1 MRSLVYLLLAFCIP
15 TLVMGQNLTGKWRG
29 YFTPSNELDGK
40 IVTYEI
46 VIKEN
51 PDHTL
56 TASTYSK
63 ISNNFTTNALASG
76 MHSENTNLVSITET
90 RFDKK
95 KLVGNFEACLMTNFL
110 SYRMLRGYEI
120 LEGTYTA
127 TNELSGKDCGGGK
140 VYLEKEGPIV
150 KEFNA
155 KTADSKNK
163 ITTEVSSKKVV
174 PVNSAANK
182 IIEKDLAKN
191 NSIQKENKTK
201 PAKQIELVKKE
212 LTKTN
217 QRNTSKLT
225 NSAKPITVTKSKVTQ
240 SNSIQTTSIQSSSN
254 QASSIQIAS
263 APSNLVTNALEEN
276 TKAAAINETSA
287 SPNTSTT
294 KSSGQVLAWVLVGRE
309 NKLVKQV
316 IVNSPSISIDLYDN
330 GTIDNDTIMIFDN
343 KILLMENKRLS
354 YKATHFDVN
363 FNKDNNRHEIIIVAH
378 NLGTVPPNTALMVVK
393 DGANRQEIYITST
406 LTVNA
411 VIIFEL
417 KKPSQ

>member
-15 TLVMGQNLTGKWRG
+15 TLVMGQDLTGKWRG

-46 VIKEN
+46 DIKEN
-51 PDHTL
+51 PDHSL
-56 TASTYSK
+56 TAKTYSR
-63 ISNNFTTNALASG
+63 ISNNFTANAMATG
-76 MHSENTNLVSITET
+76 MHSENTQLVSITET

-110 SYRMLRGYEI
+110 SYRNMRGYEI

-127 TNELSGKDCGGGK
+127 TNEISGKDCGGGK

-150 KEFNA
+150 KEFTA
-155 KTADSKNK
+155 KTSVP
-163 ITTEVSSKKVV
+163 TTT
-174 PVNSAANK
+174 NANK
-182 IIEKDLAKN
+182 IIAKEKLAKTT
-191 NSIQKENKTK
+191 SLQKENKTT
-201 PAKQIELVKKE
+201 PAKQTAIAKKE
-212 LTKTN
+212 LIQTN
-217 QRNTSKLT
+217 NSKLT
-225 NSAKPITVTKSKVTQ
+225 NSTKPSTTTKLNSTTKSNATKASASQTPSIQ
-240 SNSIQTTSIQSSSN
+240 NTSIQTATAPTS
-254 QASSIQIAS
+254 A
-263 APSNLVTNALEEN
+263 VNALQEN
-276 TKAAAINETSA
+276 TKAASINETSA
-287 SPNTSTT
+287 SQNTSAT
-294 KSSGQVLAWVLVGRE
+294 KSSGQILPWVLVGRE

-316 IVNSPSISIDLYDN
+316 TVNSSSISIDLYDN

-343 KILLMENKRLS
+343 KVLLLENKRLS

-393 DGANRQEIYITST
+393 DGTSRQELYITST
-406 LTVNA
+406 LSVNA
-411 VIIFEL
+411 MIIFEL

>member
-1 MRSLVYLLLAFCIP
+1 
-15 TLVMGQNLTGKWRG
+15 MGQDLTGKWRG

-51 PDHTL
+51 PDHSL
-56 TASTYSK
+56 TAKTYSR
-63 ISNNFTTNALASG
+63 ISNNFTANAMATG
-76 MHSENTNLVSITET
+76 MHSENTQLVSITET
-90 RFDKK
+90 RFDKM

-110 SYRMLRGYEI
+110 SYRNMRGYEI

-127 TNELSGKDCGGGK
+127 TNEISGKDCGGGK

-155 KTADSKNK
+155 KTAVSK
-163 ITTEVSSKKVV
+163 T
-174 PVNSAANK
+174 ANK
-182 IIEKDLAKN
+182 IIA
-191 NSIQKENKTK
+191 KENKTE
-201 PAKQIELVKKE
+201 PAKQTEIVKQI

-217 QRNTSKLT
+217 QTNTSKLA
-225 NSAKPITVTKSKVTQ
+225 NSTKPNSNIKLNSTTKSNATQ
-240 SNSIQTTSIQSSSN
+240 INAIQSSVTSTP
-254 QASSIQIAS
+254 IQTAS
-263 APSNLVTNALEEN
+263 APANTIVNALPEN
-276 TKAAAINETSA
+276 TKAAAVNETTA
-287 SPNTSTT
+287 SPNTSAT
-294 KSSGQVLAWVLVGRE
+294 KSSGQILPWVLVGRE

-343 KILLMENKRLS
+343 KVLLLENKRLS

-393 DGANRQEIYITST
+393 DGTSRQEIYITST
-406 LTVNA
+406 LSVNA
-411 VIIFEL
+411 MIIFEL
-417 KKPSQ
+417 KKPSP

>member
-1 MRSLVYLLLAFCIP
+1 
-15 TLVMGQNLTGKWRG
+15 MGQDLTGKWKG
-29 YFTPSNELDGK
+29 YFTPSRDLDGR

-63 ISNNFTTNALASG
+63 ISNNFTANALATG
-76 MHSENTNLVSITET
+76 MHSENAQLVSITET
-90 RFDKK
+90 SFNKK

-110 SYRMLRGYEI
+110 TYRVVRGYEI
-120 LEGTYTA
+120 LEGSYTA
-127 TNELSGKDCGGGK
+127 TNEFSGKDCGGGK

-150 KEFNA
+150 KEFSA
-155 KTADSKNK
+155 KTADSK
-163 ITTEVSSKKVV
+163 TAT
-174 PVNSAANK
+174 ANK
-182 IIEKDLAKN
+182 IIAKEILAKN
-191 NSIQKENKTK
+191 TSLQKENKTT
-201 PAKQIELVKKE
+201 PAKQTAITKKE
-212 LTKTN
+212 LIQTN
-217 QRNTSKLT
+217 QTNTSKLT
-225 NSAKPITVTKSKVTQ
+225 NSTKPSTNSKSNTTIKQSTTTKLNSTTKSNATKA
-240 SNSIQTTSIQSSSN
+240 NSIQASTSTPTQTAAAPN
-254 QASSIQIAS
+254 S
-263 APSNLVTNALEEN
+263 AVNALQEN
-276 TKAAAINETSA
+276 TKAATINETSA
-287 SPNTSTT
+287 SPNASAT
-294 KSSGQVLAWVLVGRE
+294 KSSGQIMPWVLVGRE

-343 KILLMENKRLS
+343 KVLLLENKRLS

-393 DGANRQEIYITST
+393 DGTSRQEIYITST
-406 LTVNA
+406 LSVNA
-411 VIIFEL
+411 MIIFEL

>member
-15 TLVMGQNLTGKWRG
+15 TLVMGQDLTGKWRG

-46 VIKEN
+46 DIKEN
-51 PDHTL
+51 PDHSL
-56 TASTYSK
+56 TAKTYSR
-63 ISNNFTTNALASG
+63 ISNNFTANAMATG
-76 MHSENTNLVSITET
+76 MHSENTQLVSITET

-110 SYRMLRGYEI
+110 SYRNMRGYEI

-127 TNELSGKDCGGGK
+127 TNEISGKDCGGGK

-150 KEFNA
+150 KEFTA
-155 KTADSKNK
+155 KTSVP
-163 ITTEVSSKKVV
+163 TTT
-174 PVNSAANK
+174 NANK
-182 IIEKDLAKN
+182 IIAKEKLAKTT
-191 NSIQKENKTK
+191 SLQKENKTT
-201 PAKQIELVKKE
+201 PAKQTAIAKKE
-212 LTKTN
+212 LIQTN
-217 QRNTSKLT
+217 NSKLT
-225 NSAKPITVTKSKVTQ
+225 NSTKPSTTTKLNSTTKSNATKASASQTPSIQ
-240 SNSIQTTSIQSSSN
+240 NTSIQTATAPTS
-254 QASSIQIAS
+254 A
-263 APSNLVTNALEEN
+263 VNALQEN

-287 SPNTSTT
+287 SQNTSAT
-294 KSSGQVLAWVLVGRE
+294 KSSGQILPWVLVGRE

-316 IVNSPSISIDLYDN
+316 TVNSSSISIDLYDN

-343 KILLMENKRLS
+343 KVLLLENKRLS

-393 DGANRQEIYITST
+393 DGTSRQELYITST
-406 LTVNA
+406 LSVNA
-411 VIIFEL
+411 MIIFEL

>member
-1 MRSLVYLLLAFCIP
+1 
-15 TLVMGQNLTGKWRG
+15 MGQDLTGKWKG
-29 YFTPSNELDGK
+29 YFTPSRDLDGR

-63 ISNNFTTNALASG
+63 ISNNFTANALATG
-76 MHSENTNLVSITET
+76 MHSENTQLVSITET
-90 RFDKK
+90 SLNKK
-95 KLVGNFEACLMTNFL
+95 KLVGNFEACLMSNFL
-110 SYRMLRGYEI
+110 NYRVVRGYEI
-120 LEGTYTA
+120 LEGSYTA

-150 KEFNA
+150 KEFSA
-155 KTADSKNK
+155 KTSVP
-163 ITTEVSSKKVV
+163 TTT
-174 PVNSAANK
+174 NANK
-182 IIEKDLAKN
+182 IVAKEKLAKN
-191 NSIQKENKTK
+191 TSLQKENKTK
-201 PAKQIELVKKE
+201 PAQQTEIVKQV

-217 QRNTSKLT
+217 QTNTSKLT
-225 NSAKPITVTKSKVTQ
+225 NTTKPNTTTKSNSTTKPNVITKSNATQ
-240 SNSIQTTSIQSSSN
+240 ASSSQTPSIQTAATPTS
-254 QASSIQIAS
+254 A
-263 APSNLVTNALEEN
+263 VNALQEN

-287 SPNTSTT
+287 SPNTSAS
-294 KSSGQVLAWVLVGRE
+294 KSSGQILPWVLVGRE

-316 IVNSPSISIDLYDN
+316 IINSPSISIDLYDN

-343 KILLMENKRLS
+343 KVLLLENKRLS

-393 DGANRQEIYITST
+393 DGTSRQEIYITST
-406 LTVNA
+406 LSVNA
-411 VIIFEL
+411 MIIFEL

>member
-1 MRSLVYLLLAFCIP
+1 MRRLVYLLLPLCLP
-15 TLVMGQNLTGKWRG
+15 TLVMGQDLTGKWKG
-29 YFTPSNELDGK
+29 YFTPSRDLDGR

-63 ISNNFTTNALASG
+63 ISNNFTANALATG
-76 MHSENTNLVSITET
+76 MHSENAQLVSITET
-90 RFDKK
+90 SLNKK
-95 KLVGNFEACLMTNFL
+95 KLVGNFEACLMSNFL
-110 SYRMLRGYEI
+110 NYRVVRGYEI

-150 KEFNA
+150 KEFSA
-155 KTADSKNK
+155 KNLVP
-163 ITTEVSSKKVV
+163 ITT
-174 PVNSAANK
+174 NANK
-182 IIEKDLAKN
+182 IIT
-191 NSIQKENKTK
+191 KENITK
-201 PAKQIELVKKE
+201 PVKQTALVKQV

-217 QRNTSKLT
+217 KTNTSKLT
-225 NSAKPITVTKSKVTQ
+225 NITKSSTIIKSNTTTKPNATQ
-240 SNSIQTTSIQSSSN
+240 ASSIQATTSTPIQTTSIQT
-254 QASSIQIAS
+254 AST
-263 APSNLVTNALEEN
+263 PTNAVNALQEN
-276 TKAAAINETSA
+276 IKAPAVNENSASTNTSA
-287 SPNTSTT
+287 T
-294 KSSGQVLAWVLVGRE
+294 KSSGQILPWVLVGRE

-330 GTIDNDTIMIFDN
+330 GTIDNDTIMVFDN
-343 KILLMENKRLS
+343 KNLLLENKRLS
-354 YKATHFDVN
+354 YKATHFNVN

-393 DGANRQEIYITST
+393 DGTSRQEIYITST
-406 LTVNA
+406 LSVNA
-411 VIIFEL
+411 MIIFEL

>member
-1 MRSLVYLLLAFCIP
+1 
-15 TLVMGQNLTGKWRG
+15 MGQDLTGKWRG

-46 VIKEN
+46 DIKEN
-51 PDHTL
+51 PDHSL
-56 TASTYSK
+56 TAKTYSR
-63 ISNNFTTNALASG
+63 ISNNFTANAMATG
-76 MHSENTNLVSITET
+76 MHSENTQLVSITET

-110 SYRMLRGYEI
+110 SYRNMRGYEI

-127 TNELSGKDCGGGK
+127 TNEISGKDCGGGK

-150 KEFNA
+150 KEFTA
-155 KTADSKNK
+155 KTSVP
-163 ITTEVSSKKVV
+163 TTT
-174 PVNSAANK
+174 NANK
-182 IIEKDLAKN
+182 IIAKEKLAKTT
-191 NSIQKENKTK
+191 SLQKENKTT
-201 PAKQIELVKKE
+201 PAKQTAIAKKE
-212 LTKTN
+212 LIQTN
-217 QRNTSKLT
+217 NSKLT
-225 NSAKPITVTKSKVTQ
+225 NSTKPSTTTKLNSTTKSNATKASASQTPSIQ
-240 SNSIQTTSIQSSSN
+240 NTSIQTATAPTS
-254 QASSIQIAS
+254 A
-263 APSNLVTNALEEN
+263 VNALQEN

-287 SPNTSTT
+287 SQNTSAT
-294 KSSGQVLAWVLVGRE
+294 KSSGQILPWVLVGRE

-316 IVNSPSISIDLYDN
+316 TVNSSSISIDLYDN

-343 KILLMENKRLS
+343 KVLLLENKRLS

-393 DGANRQEIYITST
+393 DGTSRQELYITST
-406 LTVNA
+406 LSVNA
-411 VIIFEL
+411 MIIFEL

>member
-1 MRSLVYLLLAFCIP
+1 
-15 TLVMGQNLTGKWRG
+15 MGQDLTGKWKG
-29 YFTPSNELDGK
+29 YFTPSRDLDGR

-63 ISNNFTTNALASG
+63 ISNNFTANALATG
-76 MHSENTNLVSITET
+76 MHSENAQLVSITET
-90 RFDKK
+90 SLNKK
-95 KLVGNFEACLMTNFL
+95 KLVGNFEACLMSNFL
-110 SYRMLRGYEI
+110 NYRVVRGYEI
-120 LEGTYTA
+120 LEGSYTA

-150 KEFNA
+150 KEFSVNTADA
-155 KTADSKNK
+155 KT
-163 ITTEVSSKKVV
+163 
-174 PVNSAANK
+174 ANK
-182 IIEKDLAKN
+182 IITKEKIAKTT
-191 NSIQKENKTK
+191 SLQKENKTTPTK
-201 PAKQIELVKKE
+201 QTELAKQV
-212 LTKTN
+212 LTKTK
-217 QRNTSKLT
+217 QTNTSKLT
-225 NSAKPITVTKSKVTQ
+225 NTTKPNTTTKSNAT
-240 SNSIQTTSIQSSSN
+240 
-254 QASSIQIAS
+254 QASSIQTAAAPTS
-263 APSNLVTNALEEN
+263 AVNALPEN
-276 TKAAAINETSA
+276 NKATAVNETSA

-294 KSSGQVLAWVLVGRE
+294 KSAGQILPWVLVGRE

-343 KILLMENKRLS
+343 KVLLLENKRLS

-363 FNKDNNRHEIIIVAH
+363 FNKDNNLHEIIIVAH

-393 DGANRQEIYITST
+393 DGTSRQEIYITST
-406 LTVNA
+406 LSINA
-411 VIIFEL
+411 MIIFEL

>member
-1 MRSLVYLLLAFCIP
+1 
-15 TLVMGQNLTGKWRG
+15 MGQDLTGKWKG
-29 YFTPSNELDGK
+29 YFTPSRDLDGK

-63 ISNNFTTNALASG
+63 ISNNFTANALATG
-76 MHSENTNLVSITET
+76 MHSENAQLVSITET
-90 RFDKK
+90 SLNKK
-95 KLVGNFEACLMTNFL
+95 KLVGNFEACLMSNFL
-110 SYRMLRGYEI
+110 NYRVVRGYEI
-120 LEGTYTA
+120 LEGSYTA

-150 KEFNA
+150 KEFSA
-155 KTADSKNK
+155 KTANSK
-163 ITTEVSSKKVV
+163 TAT
-174 PVNSAANK
+174 ANK
-182 IIEKDLAKN
+182 IIA
-191 NSIQKENKTK
+191 KENKTK
-201 PAKQIELVKKE
+201 PAKQTEIVKQI
-212 LTKTN
+212 LTKNN
-217 QRNTSKLT
+217 QATTSKLT
-225 NSAKPITVTKSKVTQ
+225 NTTKPSSNTKLNSTTKSNLT
-240 SNSIQTTSIQSSSN
+240 
-254 QASSIQIAS
+254 QASSIQTPSIQN
-263 APSNLVTNALEEN
+263 APIQTAAATTNAVNALQEN

-287 SPNTSTT
+287 SSNTSAT
-294 KSSGQVLAWVLVGRE
+294 KSSGQILPWVLVGRE

-343 KILLMENKRLS
+343 KVLLLENKRLS
-354 YKATHFDVN
+354 YKATHFEVN

-393 DGANRQEIYITST
+393 DGTSRQEIYITST
-406 LTVNA
+406 LSVNA
-411 VIIFEL
+411 MIIFEL

>member
-1 MRSLVYLLLAFCIP
+1 
-15 TLVMGQNLTGKWRG
+15 MGQDLTGKWKG
-29 YFTPSNELDGK
+29 YFTPSRDLDGR

-63 ISNNFTTNALASG
+63 ISNNFTANALATG
-76 MHSENTNLVSITET
+76 MHSENTQLVSITET
-90 RFDKK
+90 SFNKK
-95 KLVGNFEACLMTNFL
+95 KLVGNFEACLMSNFL
-110 SYRMLRGYEI
+110 NYRVVRGYEI
-120 LEGTYTA
+120 LEGSYTA

-150 KEFNA
+150 KEFSA
-155 KTADSKNK
+155 KTSVP
-163 ITTEVSSKKVV
+163 TTT
-174 PVNSAANK
+174 NANK
-182 IIEKDLAKN
+182 IVAKEKLAKN
-191 NSIQKENKTK
+191 TSLQKENKTK
-201 PAKQIELVKKE
+201 PAQQTEIVKQV

-217 QRNTSKLT
+217 QTNTSKLT
-225 NSAKPITVTKSKVTQ
+225 NTTKPNTTTKS
-240 SNSIQTTSIQSSSN
+240 NSTTKPN
-254 QASSIQIAS
+254 ATQASSIQATTSTPIQKAAVPTS
-263 APSNLVTNALEEN
+263 AVNALQEN

-287 SPNTSTT
+287 SPNTSAS
-294 KSSGQVLAWVLVGRE
+294 KSSGQILPWVLVGRE

-343 KILLMENKRLS
+343 KVLLLENKRLS

-393 DGANRQEIYITST
+393 DGTSRQEIYITST
-406 LTVNA
+406 LSVNA
-411 VIIFEL
+411 MIIFEL

>member
-1 MRSLVYLLLAFCIP
+1 
-15 TLVMGQNLTGKWRG
+15 MGQDLTGKWKG
-29 YFTPSNELDGK
+29 YFTPSRDLDGK

-63 ISNNFTTNALASG
+63 ISNNFTANALATG
-76 MHSENTNLVSITET
+76 MHSENAQLVSITET
-90 RFDKK
+90 SLNKK
-95 KLVGNFEACLMTNFL
+95 KLVGNFEACLMSNFL
-110 SYRMLRGYEI
+110 NYRVVRGYEI
-120 LEGTYTA
+120 LEGSYTA

-150 KEFNA
+150 KEFSA
-155 KTADSKNK
+155 KTANSK
-163 ITTEVSSKKVV
+163 TAT
-174 PVNSAANK
+174 ANK
-182 IIEKDLAKN
+182 IIA
-191 NSIQKENKTK
+191 KENKTK
-201 PAKQIELVKKE
+201 PAKQTEIVKQI
-212 LTKTN
+212 LTKNN
-217 QRNTSKLT
+217 QATTSKLT
-225 NSAKPITVTKSKVTQ
+225 NTIKPSSNTKLNSTTKSNLT
-240 SNSIQTTSIQSSSN
+240 
-254 QASSIQIAS
+254 QASSIQTPSIQN
-263 APSNLVTNALEEN
+263 APIQTAAATTNAVNALQEN

-287 SPNTSTT
+287 SSNTSAT
-294 KSSGQVLAWVLVGRE
+294 KSSGQILPWVLVGRE

-343 KILLMENKRLS
+343 KVLLLENKRLS
-354 YKATHFDVN
+354 YKATHFEVN

-393 DGANRQEIYITST
+393 DGTSRQEIYITST
-406 LTVNA
+406 LSINA
-411 VIIFEL
+411 MIIFEL

>member
-1 MRSLVYLLLAFCIP
+1 
-15 TLVMGQNLTGKWRG
+15 MGQDLTGKWKG
-29 YFTPSNELDGK
+29 YFTPSRDLDGR

-63 ISNNFTTNALASG
+63 ISNNFTANALATG
-76 MHSENTNLVSITET
+76 MHSENTQLVSITET
-90 RFDKK
+90 SLNKK
-95 KLVGNFEACLMTNFL
+95 KLVGNFEACLMSNFL
-110 SYRMLRGYEI
+110 NYRVVRGYEI
-120 LEGTYTA
+120 LEGSYTA

-150 KEFNA
+150 KEFSA
-155 KTADSKNK
+155 KTSVP
-163 ITTEVSSKKVV
+163 TTT
-174 PVNSAANK
+174 NANK
-182 IIEKDLAKN
+182 IVAKEKLAKN
-191 NSIQKENKTK
+191 TSLQKENKTK
-201 PAKQIELVKKE
+201 PAQQTEIVKQV

-217 QRNTSKLT
+217 QTNTFKLT
-225 NSAKPITVTKSKVTQ
+225 NTTKPNTTTKS
-240 SNSIQTTSIQSSSN
+240 NSTTKPN
-254 QASSIQIAS
+254 ATQASSIQATTSTPIQNAAAPTS
-263 APSNLVTNALEEN
+263 AVNALQEN

-287 SPNTSTT
+287 SPNTSAS
-294 KSSGQVLAWVLVGRE
+294 KSSGQILPWVLVGRE

-316 IVNSPSISIDLYDN
+316 IINSPSISIDLYDN

-343 KILLMENKRLS
+343 KVLLLENKRLS

-393 DGANRQEIYITST
+393 DGTSRQEIYITST
-406 LTVNA
+406 LSVNA
-411 VIIFEL
+411 MIIFEL

>member
-1 MRSLVYLLLAFCIP
+1 MRSLVYLLLAFSMP
-15 TLVMGQNLTGKWRG
+15 TLVIGQDLTGKWRG
-29 YFTPSNELDGK
+29 YFTPSRDLDGK

-46 VIKEN
+46 IIKEN

-63 ISNNFTTNALASG
+63 ISNNFTANAMANG
-76 MHSENTNLVSITET
+76 IHSENAQLVSITET

-95 KLVGNFEACLMTNFL
+95 KLVGNFEACLMSNFL
-110 SYRMLRGYEI
+110 NYRVVRGYEI

-150 KEFNA
+150 KEFSV
-155 KTADSKNK
+155 KT
-163 ITTEVSSKKVV
+163 VV
-174 PVNSAANK
+174 PKIANSNK
-182 IIEKDLAKN
+182 IIDKEKITKN
-191 NSIQKENKTK
+191 TSLQKENKTT
-201 PAKQIELVKKE
+201 PAKQTELAKQAV
-212 LTKTN
+212 TKTN
-217 QRNTSKLT
+217 QTNASKLT
-225 NSAKPITVTKSKVTQ
+225 NTTKSSSTTKSNATKA
-240 SNSIQTTSIQSSSN
+240 NSIQASTSTPTQT
-254 QASSIQIAS
+254 AA
-263 APSNLVTNALEEN
+263 APTNLVNALPEN
-276 TKAAAINETSA
+276 TKVVAINETSA

-294 KSSGQVLAWVLVGRE
+294 KSSGQILPWVLVGRE

-343 KILLMENKRLS
+343 KVLLLENKRLS
-354 YKATHFDVN
+354 YKATHFEVN

-393 DGANRQEIYITST
+393 DGNSRQEIYITST
-406 LTVNA
+406 LSVNA
-411 VIIFEL
+411 MIIFEQ

>member
-15 TLVMGQNLTGKWRG
+15 TLVMGQDLTGKWRG

-51 PDHTL
+51 PDHSL
-56 TASTYSK
+56 TAKTYSR
-63 ISNNFTTNALASG
+63 ISNNFTANAMATG
-76 MHSENTNLVSITET
+76 MHSENTQLVSITET
-90 RFDKK
+90 RFDKM

-110 SYRMLRGYEI
+110 SYRNMRGYEI

-127 TNELSGKDCGGGK
+127 TNEISGKDCGGGK

-155 KTADSKNK
+155 KTAVSK
-163 ITTEVSSKKVV
+163 T
-174 PVNSAANK
+174 ANK
-182 IIEKDLAKN
+182 IIA
-191 NSIQKENKTK
+191 KENKTE
-201 PAKQIELVKKE
+201 PAKQTEIVKQI

-217 QRNTSKLT
+217 QTNTSKLA
-225 NSAKPITVTKSKVTQ
+225 NSTKPNSNIKLNSTTKSNATQ
-240 SNSIQTTSIQSSSN
+240 INAIQSSVTSTP
-254 QASSIQIAS
+254 IQTAS
-263 APSNLVTNALEEN
+263 APANTIVNALPEN
-276 TKAAAINETSA
+276 TKAAAVNETTA
-287 SPNTSTT
+287 SPNTSAT
-294 KSSGQVLAWVLVGRE
+294 KSSGQILPWVLVGRE

-343 KILLMENKRLS
+343 KVLLLENKRLS

-393 DGANRQEIYITST
+393 DGTSRQEIYITST
-406 LTVNA
+406 LSVNA
-411 VIIFEL
+411 MIIFEL
-417 KKPSQ
+417 KKPSP

>member
-1 MRSLVYLLLAFCIP
+1 
-15 TLVMGQNLTGKWRG
+15 MGQDLTGKWKG
-29 YFTPSNELDGK
+29 YFTPSRDLDGK

-63 ISNNFTTNALASG
+63 ISNSFTANALATG
-76 MHSENTNLVSITET
+76 MHSENAQLVSITET
-90 RFDKK
+90 SFNKK

-110 SYRMLRGYEI
+110 TYRLVRGYEI
-120 LEGTYTA
+120 LEGSYTA

-150 KEFNA
+150 KEFSA
-155 KTADSKNK
+155 KSSDSKTA
-163 ITTEVSSKKVV
+163 T
-174 PVNSAANK
+174 ANK
-182 IIEKDLAKN
+182 IIAKEKLAKN
-191 NSIQKENKTK
+191 TSLQKVNKAT
-201 PAKQIELVKKE
+201 PAKQTAIVKQV
-212 LTKTN
+212 LTKSNTT
-217 QRNTSKLT
+217 NTSKLT
-225 NSAKPITVTKSKVTQ
+225 NSTKPSTTTKLNSTTKSNATQ
-240 SNSIQTTSIQSSSN
+240 ASASQTPSIQTATIQT
-254 QASSIQIAS
+254 AA
-263 APSNLVTNALEEN
+263 APTNAVANPLPEN

-287 SPNTSTT
+287 SPNTSAT
-294 KSSGQVLAWVLVGRE
+294 KSSGQILPWVLVGRE

-343 KILLMENKRLS
+343 KVLLLENKRLS
-354 YKATHFDVN
+354 YKATHFDVS

-393 DGANRQEIYITST
+393 DGTSRQEIYITST
-406 LTVNA
+406 LSVNA
-411 VIIFEL
+411 MIIFEL

>member
-63 ISNNFTTNALASG
+63 ISNNFTANALATG

-110 SYRMLRGYEI
+110 SYRMVRGYEI
-120 LEGTYTA
+120 LEGSYTA
-127 TNELSGKDCGGGK
+127 TNEFSGKDCGGGK
-140 VYLEKEGPIV
+140 VYLEKEGPVV
-150 KEFNA
+150 KDF
-155 KTADSKNK
+155 
-163 ITTEVSSKKVV
+163 ITKSTSS
-174 PVNSAANK
+174 
-182 IIEKDLAKN
+182 
-191 NSIQKENKTK
+191 QKENKTK
-201 PAKQIELVKKE
+201 PVKQIELVKQE

-217 QRNTSKLT
+217 QTNTSKLT
-225 NSAKPITVTKSKVTQ
+225 NTKKLNPTTKSIITRKENATQ
-240 SNSIQTTSIQSSSN
+240 VGSNQTPSNQTSSTQTIFTQTTT
-254 QASSIQIAS
+254 
-263 APSNLVTNALEEN
+263 APSNEVVNALPEN

-287 SPNTSTT
+287 SPNTSST
-294 KSSGQVLAWVLVGRE
+294 KSAGQILPWVLVGRE

-343 KILLMENKRLS
+343 KILLLENKRLS

-363 FNKDNNRHEIIIVAH
+363 FNKDNNLHEIIIVAH

-393 DGANRQEIYITST
+393 DGASRQEIYITST
-406 LTVNA
+406 LSVNA
-411 VIIFEL
+411 MIIFEQ